1 MVLQIENEFGTWPL
15 GTSEH
20 AYAMWT
26 AKMATSMN
34 TGVPW
39 IMCLQ
44 FDAPDPVV
52 RELSVY
58 ICLLSMIWMHIFTE
72 YDLDAYIYI
81 FTEYEGMVFLF

>member
-1 MVLQIENEFGTWPL
+1 MVFQIENEFGTWPL

-52 RELSVY
+52 RKLFVSIYVY
-58 ICLLSMIWMHIFTE
+58 
-72 YDLDAYIYI
+72 
-81 FTEYEGMVFLF
+81 

>member
-1 MVLQIENEFGTWPL
+1 MYWIKKRIMMECGFQIENEFGTWPL

-26 AKMATSMN
+26 AKMAVSMN

-52 RELSVY
+52 SKEDIHTYAYWFSIYER
-58 ICLLSMIWMHIFTE
+58 HDIF
-72 YDLDAYIYI
+72 
-81 FTEYEGMVFLF
+81 V